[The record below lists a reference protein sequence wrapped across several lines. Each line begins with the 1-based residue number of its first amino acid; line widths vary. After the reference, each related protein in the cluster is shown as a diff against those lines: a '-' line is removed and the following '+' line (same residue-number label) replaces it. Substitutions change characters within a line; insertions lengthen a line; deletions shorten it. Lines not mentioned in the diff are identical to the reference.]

1 MSNIQKRAIVIRY
14 EGAELHENVLAKLVQ
29 VIAEY
34 PFTKKSEII
43 VSTYNKD
50 ELHLLP
56 KVKPISQLVKIFKEE
71 ILQGYVA
78 GNPLLISNN
87 LKTLLF
93 FKACILN
100 KITADELC
108 EMNKMLPSNIQ
119 HSNLSQLRQQLIVFL
134 LNML

>member
-14 EGAELHENVLAKLVQ
+14 EGAELSKIALTNLVQ
-29 VIAEY
+29 IIAEY

-56 KVKPISQLVKIFKEE
+56 KVKPISQLVRIFKEE
-71 ILQGYVA
+71 ILHGYVA
-78 GNPLLISNN
+78 DNPLLISNN

-108 EMNKMLPSNIQ
+108 EINKMLPSNIRQ
-119 HSNLSQLRQQLIVFL
+119 SDLSQLRKRLIVFL

>member
-56 KVKPISQLVKIFKEE
+56 KVKPVSQLVKIFKEE

-119 HSNLSQLRQQLIVFL
+119 HSNLSQLRQQLIIFL

>member
-14 EGAELHENVLAKLVQ
+14 EGAELHENAIAKIVQ

-56 KVKPISQLVKIFKEE
+56 KVKPFSQLVRIFKEE
-71 ILQGYVA
+71 ILHGYVA
-78 GNPLLISNN
+78 DNPLLISNN

-108 EMNKMLPSNIQ
+108 EINKMLPSNIRQ
-119 HSNLSQLRQQLIVFL
+119 SDLSQLRKRLIVFL

>member
-14 EGAELHENVLAKLVQ
+14 EGAELHESVLAKIVQ

-78 GNPLLISNN
+78 DNPLLISNN

-100 KITADELC
+100 KITGHELC
-108 EMNKMLPSNIQ
+108 EMNEMLPSNIRQ
-119 HSNLSQLRQQLIVFL
+119 SDLSQLRKRLIVFL

>member
-56 KVKPISQLVKIFKEE
+56 KVKPISQLVRIFKEE
-71 ILQGYVA
+71 ILHGYVA
-78 GNPLLISNN
+78 DNPLLISNN

-108 EMNKMLPSNIQ
+108 EINKMLPSNIRQ
-119 HSNLSQLRQQLIVFL
+119 SDLSQLRKRLIVFL

>member
-1 MSNIQKRAIVIRY
+1 MSNIQKRAIVIHY

-71 ILQGYVA
+71 ILRGYVED
-78 GNPLLISNN
+78 NPLLISNN

-108 EMNKMLPSNIQ
+108 EINKMLPSNIRQ
-119 HSNLSQLRQQLIVFL
+119 SDLSQLRKRLIVFL

>member
-14 EGAELHENVLAKLVQ
+14 EGAELQKNALAKLVQ
-29 VIAEY
+29 IIAEY
-34 PFTKKSEII
+34 PFTKKSEIL
-43 VSTYNKD
+43 VATYDKD

-56 KVKPISQLVKIFKEE
+56 KVKPISQLVRIFKEE
-71 ILQGYVA
+71 ILHGYIA
-78 GNPLLISNN
+78 DNPLLISNN

-100 KITADELC
+100 KITGHELC
-108 EMNKMLPSNIQ
+108 EMNEMLPSNIRQ
-119 HSNLSQLRQQLIVFL
+119 SDLSQLRKRLIVFL

>member
-71 ILQGYVA
+71 ILHGYVA
-78 GNPLLISNN
+78 DNPLLISNN

-108 EMNKMLPSNIQ
+108 EINKMLPSNIRQ
-119 HSNLSQLRQQLIVFL
+119 SDLSQLRKRLIVFL

>member
-1 MSNIQKRAIVIRY
+1 MSNIQKRAILIRY
-14 EGAELHENVLAKLVQ
+14 EGAELSKIALTNLVQ
-29 VIAEY
+29 IIAEF

-56 KVKPISQLVKIFKEE
+56 KVKPISQLVRIFKEE
-71 ILQGYVA
+71 ILHGYVA
-78 GNPLLISNN
+78 DNPLLISNN

-108 EMNKMLPSNIQ
+108 EINKMLPSNIRQ
-119 HSNLSQLRQQLIVFL
+119 SDLSQLRKRLIVFL

>member
-119 HSNLSQLRQQLIVFL
+119 HSNLSQLRQQLIIFL

>member
-71 ILQGYVA
+71 ILHGYVA
-78 GNPLLISNN
+78 DNPLLISNN

-108 EMNKMLPSNIQ
+108 EMNKMLPSNIRQ
-119 HSNLSQLRQQLIVFL
+119 SDLSQLRKRLIVFL

>member
-14 EGAELHENVLAKLVQ
+14 EGAELSKIALTNLVQ
-29 VIAEY
+29 IIAEF

-43 VSTYNKD
+43 VSTYDKD

-56 KVKPISQLVKIFKEE
+56 KVKPISQFVKIFKEE

-78 GNPLLISNN
+78 DNPLLISNN

-108 EMNKMLPSNIQ
+108 EMNKMLPSNIRQ
-119 HSNLSQLRQQLIVFL
+119 SDLSQLRKRLIVFL

>member
-14 EGAELHENVLAKLVQ
+14 EGAELSKIALTNLVQ
-29 VIAEY
+29 IIAEY

-78 GNPLLISNN
+78 DNPLLVSNN

-108 EMNKMLPSNIQ
+108 EMNKMLPSNIRQ
-119 HSNLSQLRQQLIVFL
+119 SDLSQLRKRLIVFL

>member
-56 KVKPISQLVKIFKEE
+56 KVKPISPLVKIFKEE

-78 GNPLLISNN
+78 DNPLLISNN

-93 FKACILN
+93 FKACVLN
-100 KITADELC
+100 NITADELC
-108 EMNKMLPSNIQ
+108 EMNEMLPSNIRQ
-119 HSNLSQLRQQLIVFL
+119 SDLSQLRKRLIVFL

>member
-29 VIAEY
+29 VIAEH

-56 KVKPISQLVKIFKEE
+56 KAKPISQLVRIFKEE
-71 ILQGYVA
+71 ILHGYVA
-78 GNPLLISNN
+78 DNPLLISNN

-108 EMNKMLPSNIQ
+108 EINKMLPSNIRQ
-119 HSNLSQLRQQLIVFL
+119 SDLSQLRKRLIVFL